1 MSASQSNRKIRH
13 AGFSLVEL
21 MVSLSIFSIVMTIA
35 MGTLLIL
42 IDANAKAQA
51 ISSAM
56 TNLTFA
62 IDSVTRNIRTG
73 ANYHCTS
80 AASLNG
86 ALPTNSN
93 VQSCTTANTAIVFT
107 PGNASTTRVAYRLN
121 NDRVEQR
128 IDRTSG
134 GSVVEGS
141 WVPITSDVPP
151 VQVTV
156 DTLKFIV
163 EGARDTSVNDFL
175 QPRITM
181 LIAGSVENGLK
192 TPTPFE
198 VQSRVTQRVLNY

>member
-1 MSASQSNRKIRH
+1 MMHSLSHKKILH
-13 AGFSLVEL
+13 SGFSLVEL
-21 MVSLSIFSIVMTIA
+21 MVSLSIFSIVMTIGV
-35 MGTLLIL
+35 GTLLIL

-62 IDSVTRNIRTG
+62 IDSITRNIRTG
-73 ANYHCTS
+73 MNYHCTS
-80 AASLNG
+80 GGSLNG

-93 VQSCTTANTAIVFT
+93 VQNCTTANTAIVFT

-121 NDRVEQR
+121 NNRVEQR
-128 IDRTSG
+128 IDRN
-134 GSVVEGS
+134 SVAGL

-151 VQVTV
+151 VEVTV
-156 DTLKFIV
+156 DTFKFIA
-163 EGARDTSVNDFL
+163 EGARDTSAGDFA

-181 LIAGSVENGLK
+181 LIAGSVENGLP
-192 TPTPFE
+192 TPTPFQ